1 MPATNTRRT
10 YLIDRPFQLKYILL
24 LAAWGLVLAVL
35 FGLWAWQ
42 AHRQA
47 VELLAGAPEQ
57 RALLRIADRTL
68 LWALAGIGA
77 LSSAALALLGYLM
90 THRVA
95 GPVWVMGHALG
106 ELAQGRY
113 PAKRALRKGDELR
126 SLHERFQAAV
136 EALAVRDRRT
146 LSAIEEALERLRP
159 AVAADPTLQPVVAAL
174 ESEARSRRDTFV
186 AQA

>member
-1 MPATNTRRT
+1 MPSTGTRRT

-24 LAAWGLVLAVL
+24 LAGWGVVMAGL

-47 VELLAGAPEQ
+47 VDLLGSHPEQ
-57 RALLRIADRTL
+57 LALLRVADRTL
-68 LWALAGIGA
+68 LWALCGIGA
-77 LSSAALALLGYLM
+77 LSAAALALLGYLM

-95 GPVWVMGHALG
+95 GPVWVLGHALG
-106 ELAQGRY
+106 ELAEGRY
-113 PAKRALRKGDELR
+113 PARRELRKGDELR
-126 SLHERFQAAV
+126 SLHERFQLAV

-146 LSAIEEALERLRP
+146 LSALEDALERLKP
-159 AVAADPTLQPVVAAL
+159 AAAIDPTLQPVVAAL
-174 ESEARSRRDTFV
+174 ESEARARRDTFV